1 MLASTRLAVALLCAL
16 GAASAVHAQQR
27 ASRSVQAAPNP
38 VPSAAARIAQTAP
51 NPTGLRPRF
60 PAGVSSGSGAAVSTD
75 PLAASTTPIPP
86 TGASVSTTTLIP
98 TELPPGTTTTTVT
111 TPGFLVP
118 GATTVVTPATIPAP
132 GTVLPPGTIVA
143 PGTTLTPG
151 TSTFGA
157 ITTPAI
163 ATNVLGAGATV
174 RGPGQTVGGA
184 AGFSATDQAR
194 SFFFADGNH
203 DGDLTRAEFTRL
215 SIATMT
221 FEEMD
226 RNYDGRITRFEY
238 EDSMR

>member
-1 MLASTRLAVALLCAL
+1 MLALTRLAAAALCA
-16 GAASAVHAQQR
+16 AAAATAVHAQQR
-27 ASRSVQAAPNP
+27 VLPRVQAVPNP
-38 VPSAAARIAQTAP
+38 VPSAASRIAQTAP

-75 PLAASTTPIPP
+75 PVAASTTPIPP
-86 TGASVSTTTLIP
+86 TGSTVATTTLIP
-98 TELPPGTTTTTVT
+98 TELPPLTTPNTTVPTPGLLVPGTTTIV
-111 TPGFLVP
+111 TPGI
-118 GATTVVTPATIPAP
+118 VTPGILTPGIATP
-132 GTVLPPGTIVA
+132 GTVP
-143 PGTTLTPG
+143 TT
-151 TSTFGA
+151 A
-157 ITTPAI
+157 AV

-203 DGDLTRAEFTRL
+203 DGDLTRAEFARL